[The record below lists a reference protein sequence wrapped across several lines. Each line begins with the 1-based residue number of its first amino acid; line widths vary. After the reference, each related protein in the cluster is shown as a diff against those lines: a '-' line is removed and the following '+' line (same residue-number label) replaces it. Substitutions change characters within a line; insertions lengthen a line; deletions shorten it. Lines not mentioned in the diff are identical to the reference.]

1 MVVTAT
7 DPTPPVRVL
16 VVEDQPLFRSML
28 AGLLAAQPGIRVVGT
43 AGSAAE
49 GQRLLTPGRVD
60 VAVLDVELG
69 DGNGI
74 TLGIEA
80 RGRDPELR
88 ILTLSSHDVLE
99 VLLDLPRHL
108 QHGWSF
114 LSKTTSTSAVALV
127 GAVRATARGESV
139 LDPELVRAA
148 EPRAGSLVSRLT
160 PRQYEV
166 LCGIAEGLSNLAIAE
181 RLGLSEKSV
190 QNHVNALYAALGVEQ
205 DRHSNP
211 RVTATLRFVE
221 ETRRPGV
228 PPLGLG

>member
-1 MVVTAT
+1 MTPTT
-7 DPTPPVRVL
+7 DPTPDIRVV

-28 AGLLAAQPGIRVVGT
+28 AGLLAAQPGIRVVGV
-43 AGSAAE
+43 AGSAAD
-49 GQRLLTPGRVD
+49 GRRLLAPGRVD

-74 TLGIEA
+74 ALGVEA
-80 RGRDPELR
+80 RGRDGALR
-88 ILTLSSHDVLE
+88 ILTLSSHDVLD
-99 VLLDLPRHL
+99 LLLSLPAHL

-114 LSKTTSTSAVALV
+114 LSKTTSTSAPALV
-127 GAVRATARGESV
+127 SALRATARGETV

-148 EPRAGSLVSRLT
+148 EPRAGSLVGALT

-166 LCGIAEGLSNLAIAE
+166 LCGIAQGLSNLAIAE
-181 RLGLSEKSV
+181 DLGLTEKSV

-205 DRHSNP
+205 DRSTNP

-221 ETRRPGV
+221 ETRRPGL
-228 PPLGLG
+228 PPIVRV